1 MSALNLTT
9 FNFALVSSLLGLSV
23 YFTLRFGLLSLA
35 NAGFMSIGAY
45 VGAILTLR
53 FGFPLFASIVAGG
66 MACAVIG
73 LILGYPVLR
82 LKGIYLAI
90 ATIGFGE
97 VVRVFM
103 LNIDNF
109 VGFELTGGAL
119 GLNGIPV
126 LTQTW
131 HILLILGSVIYFI
144 VMMEAGPVGRA
155 LEAIKEDERVAAG
168 MGIHVVHYKTFAF
181 TMGAVTAGI
190 AGCLSAHLTRF
201 VSPNEFGF
209 NLAVQILAYAVLGGR
224 NRWYG
229 PIIGAFLLELLPETL
244 RFLKTSRSIVNS
256 VVLMLAITY
265 FPNGLGGI
273 NWKRIFF
280 PHDRK
285 AEI

>member
-280 PHDRK
+280 PHGRK